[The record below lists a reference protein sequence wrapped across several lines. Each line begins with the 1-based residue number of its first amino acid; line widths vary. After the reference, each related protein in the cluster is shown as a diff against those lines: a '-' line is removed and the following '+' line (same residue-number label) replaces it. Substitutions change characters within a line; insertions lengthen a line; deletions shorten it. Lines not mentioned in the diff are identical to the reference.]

1 MLWDE
6 KNEAMSRE
14 DLERLQFTRLKGTLE
29 RAYGNVPF
37 FKQKFELA
45 GLKPSDI
52 KSLDD
57 LIKIPFMVKQEM
69 RDNYPFGL
77 FATPLDDVVRLHASS
92 GTTGQVTVVG
102 YTQKDIDNW
111 ADLVARCL
119 TAYGVTK
126 HDMIQVAYGYGLF
139 TGGLGLHY
147 GAERLGATVVPIS
160 GGNTRRQIQVMQDF
174 KATVL
179 CCTPSYALHMA
190 EAAVEMGVDIRDLP
204 LKIGVFGAEPWSE
217 SMRAQAEAKMGID
230 AFDIYGLSEVLGPGV
245 SCECEAKNGLHIFED
260 HFIAEIIDPETG
272 ENLPDGEP
280 GELVFTSLMKEATP
294 VIRYRTRDITTLNHE
309 PCSCGRTHARMA
321 RVFGRSDDMLIIRG
335 VNVFPSQVEDILVRI
350 EGVEPHY
357 QIIVDREGV
366 MDVVNVQVEV
376 SPEIFSDEI
385 KNLEKLER
393 KIAAAIREDLAIG
406 AKVKLVEP
414 KSIQRSE
421 GKAKRVID
429 QRDLKK

>member
-1 MLWDE
+1 MLYDE
-6 KNEAMSRE
+6 KYEAMNRD
-14 DLERLQFTRLKGTLE
+14 DLERLQFTRLQATLD

-37 FKQKFELA
+37 FKKKFDAA
-45 GLKPSDI
+45 GLMPGDI
-52 KSLDD
+52 KSLAD
-57 LIKIPFMVKQEM
+57 LTKIPYMVKQEM

-77 FATPLDDVVRLHASS
+77 FAAPMDDVVRLHASS

-102 YTQKDIDNW
+102 YTHNDINNW
-111 ADLVARCL
+111 ADLIARCL
-119 TAYGVTK
+119 TSYGATK

-147 GAERLGATVVPIS
+147 GAEQLGATVVPIS

-190 EAAVEMGVDIRDLP
+190 EAAGEMGVDIRTLP

-217 SMRAQAEAKMGID
+217 SMRAQAEEKMGID
-230 AFDIYGLSEVLGPGV
+230 AYDIYGLSEVLGPGV
-245 SCECEAKNGLHIFED
+245 ACECEAKDGLHIFED
-260 HFIAEIIDPETG
+260 HFIPEIIDPESG
-272 ENLPDGEP
+272 EPLPDGTP

-294 VIRYRTRDITTLNHE
+294 VIRYRTRDITTLSHE

-429 QRDLKK
+429 QRDLIK